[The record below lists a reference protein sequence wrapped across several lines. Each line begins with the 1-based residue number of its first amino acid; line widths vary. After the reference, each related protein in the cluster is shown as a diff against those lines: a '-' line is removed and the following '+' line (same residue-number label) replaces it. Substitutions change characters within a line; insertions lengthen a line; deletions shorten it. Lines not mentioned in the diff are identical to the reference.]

1 MMTLAL
7 AASTLILNSAE
18 PRLQSASEWPFKIM
32 ESAIVV
38 DSEVNG
44 RNVSC
49 MFDTGF
55 SGTYVLNQSVN
66 VGKPTGVMN
75 LQDFVGVFQAPTV
88 KITSLKMGDVKF
100 DTTGMELV
108 QMPDE
113 NYSQNYGTHCVGIM
127 GLEVIAHRITTI
139 NFEKSK
145 FIFHPDS
152 YDISKFKDQ
161 PGKIVLKMLPIGN
174 NAIKLQVKA
183 PNGKKLNLSLD
194 TGNGFYSTTH
204 KDSLERIGLWKN
216 GVKPNFVKQSYV
228 ASGAVDSWD
237 IELENM
243 NIYGYDVPYSV
254 WNIIDRPASGAD
266 SDGTVGF
273 GFLKNFNIT
282 IDMNRRLVMLE
293 NFTNEVNT
301 PKTGDVGFYAFP
313 DPRSKRMVITRVLP
327 GSPAERAGLKAG
339 DFLVGIEGDLVEN
352 IGFRALR
359 NILEGEIGTSI
370 NISASRNGV
379 LTRYDLKREPM
390 VNKAISD

>member
-1 MMTLAL
+1 MTLAL
-7 AASTLILNSAE
+7 AASTLLFNPA
-18 PRLQSASEWPFKIM
+18 PTAQTTSEWPFKIM
-32 ESAIVV
+32 DTAIVV
-38 DSEVNG
+38 ESEVNG

-113 NYSQNYGTHCVGIM
+113 NYSLSYGTHCVGIM
-127 GLEVIAHRITTI
+127 GLEVIAHRVTTI
-139 NFEKSK
+139 SFEKSK

-152 YDISKFKDQ
+152 YDISKFRGQ
-161 PGKIVLKMLPIGN
+161 PGKTVLKMLPIGN

-183 PNGKKLNLSLD
+183 PNGNKLNLSLD

-204 KDSLERIGLWKN
+204 KDSLERIGLWKT
-216 GVKPNFVKQSYV
+216 GVKPNFIKQSFV

-243 NIYGYDVPYSV
+243 NIYGFDVPYSV
-254 WNIIDRPASGAD
+254 WNIIDRPASDAEG
-266 SDGTVGF
+266 DGTVGF

-282 IDMNRRLVMLE
+282 IDMDRRLVMLE
-293 NFTNEVNT
+293 NFTNEVNS
-301 PKTGDVGFYAFP
+301 PKTGDVGFYAFQ

-327 GSPAERAGLKAG
+327 GGPADRAGIKAG
-339 DFLVGIEGDLVEN
+339 DFLVGIEGDLIEN
-352 IGFRALR
+352 MDFRTLFA
-359 NILEGEIGTSI
+359 ILEGEIGSTLNVST
-370 NISASRNGV
+370 SRNGV
-379 LTRYDLKREPM
+379 LTRHELKREAM
-390 VNKAISD
+390 VNKPIQN